1 VIVYLERFPWKTR
14 KWEIVYEVNNYVN
27 NFSKQLRKQCPKL
40 LPSLPPWA
48 DAAVGGWPRAT
59 AVFGYPLIENLSF
72 PFPMPLLY
80 LSRHGRAGLTGLK
93 ETIDSTCK

>member
-48 DAAVGGWPRAT
+48 DAAVGG
-59 AVFGYPLIENLSF
+59 
-72 PFPMPLLY
+72 
-80 LSRHGRAGLTGLK
+80 AGLTGLK